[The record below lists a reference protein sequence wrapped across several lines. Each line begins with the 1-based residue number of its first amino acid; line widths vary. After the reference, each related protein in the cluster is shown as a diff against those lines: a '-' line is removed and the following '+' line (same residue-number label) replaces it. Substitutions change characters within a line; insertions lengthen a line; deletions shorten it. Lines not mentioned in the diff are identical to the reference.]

1 MYTEDGNMWSMKM
14 ITLTTEVDFLII
26 LKIKNKVQ
34 HSQKYAPQIFTILA
48 RVLKFVSVTQ
58 LLHEA
63 VRVLSS

>member
-1 MYTEDGNMWSMKM
+1 M

>member
-1 MYTEDGNMWSMKM
+1 M

-48 RVLKFVSVTQ
+48 RVLKLSV
-58 LLHEA
+58 LPSSSMK
-63 VRVLSS
+63 LSEFFLVNPTRFL